1 MAAPAESGS
10 NGRDVNVIGGGTRH
24 QADSFPR
31 LRQHEERIRL
41 EQVAQFVRQAGDFFG
56 QVLRFAAGQHHAV
69 TVDFVRFGGSHQ
81 PVVEFALFRAERRV
95 EKADG
100 QAQIGA
106 LLQQPGHRARIA
118 GGGAGVGERTGILVN
133 PQQEQRGLQ
142 RREERTAFVQGFH
155 QKGGGGAQIEDGH
168 FPLRRRIPRSVC
180 KSKHYKAYS
189 SKNVTPPIT
198 ALAEVALFVM
208 RICSKSPALYEY
220 VLTTLENVPDGL
232 FAGIVTEIP
241 VDDIVV

>member
-100 QAQIGA
+100 QAQI
-106 LLQQPGHRARIA
+106 
-118 GGGAGVGERTGILVN
+118 
-133 PQQEQRGLQ
+133 
-142 RREERTAFVQGFH
+142 
-155 QKGGGGAQIEDGH
+155 EDGH